1 MKKITIFLSKQKIV
15 RIVPMF
21 CIFADLF
28 NIWLNGILIPA
39 SAFNLTGQV
48 ASPKLHS
55 ACERMRVK
63 KAKSQYYYENNFHC
77 TDSESVLECPSPE
90 LTGLPH
96 FENCC
101 SKQMSSSLI
110 PTDNFLF

>member
-1 MKKITIFLSKQKIV
+1 
-15 RIVPMF
+15 MF

-55 ACERMRVK
+55 ACERMRVE
-63 KAKSQYYYENNFHC
+63 KAKSQYYYENNFDLANTLKGC
-77 TDSESVLECPSPE
+77 QRPPGAPGPYFGNQRSNER
-90 LTGLPH
+90 
-96 FENCC
+96 NR
-101 SKQMSSSLI
+101 
-110 PTDNFLF
+110 